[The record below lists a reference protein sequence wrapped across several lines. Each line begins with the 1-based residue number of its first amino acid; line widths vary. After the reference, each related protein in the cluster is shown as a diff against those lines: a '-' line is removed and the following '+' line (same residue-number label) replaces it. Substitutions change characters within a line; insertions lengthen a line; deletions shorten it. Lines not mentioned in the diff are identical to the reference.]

1 MGMTMT
7 TISNNLNANNFL
19 KTEAAGS
26 NPAASTDNGFSSILA
41 MQAPAQAQN
50 KPSSSSLS
58 TQKATESS
66 HSAGKAE
73 NGHAATKN
81 QTSPNDGVTQADP
94 LTGKENSDIDA
105 NQSTLSEEELNAAQ
119 TTNEAQQANL
129 LAEPALLQQ
138 AKLEA
143 GINTENKGKPAF
155 ENTLLSQLIEPQ
167 RNLASRLSGKNSAD
181 LEAQTAAG
189 TLPQFVKDALAGSAK
204 ANTDTVLNTNNGQL
218 TASQLAELDL
228 PTSAGRA
235 INLTANEEALDRLR
249 DSLLGRFSTDS
260 VSADPTDPRSLNLKT
275 SYQPGT
281 NAVTGAD
288 QMANTLLDATAAAN
302 AATASSGSVT
312 NNQAQAPASP
322 LISIGTSFY
331 HPGWSQAM
339 AQQLAT
345 QASLFFRQQANGTHI
360 AQMRLDPP
368 ELGPIKVSLSI
379 QDGVAQAAFVASNAA
394 VRQAL
399 ENSLADLH
407 QALQEKGLSLGQAH
421 VEQQD
426 RQDGFF
432 MEDNQASRTVAPTED
447 SLGTIADTAGPV
459 TTKSRQHDGMINTF
473 A

>member
-1 MGMTMT
+1 M
-7 TISNNLNANNFL
+7 
-19 KTEAAGS
+19 
-26 NPAASTDNGFSSILA
+26 
-41 MQAPAQAQN
+41 
-50 KPSSSSLS
+50 
-58 TQKATESS
+58 
-66 HSAGKAE
+66 
-73 NGHAATKN
+73 
-81 QTSPNDGVTQADP
+81 
-94 LTGKENSDIDA
+94 
-105 NQSTLSEEELNAAQ
+105 
-119 TTNEAQQANL
+119 
-129 LAEPALLQQ
+129 
-138 AKLEA
+138 
-143 GINTENKGKPAF
+143 
-155 ENTLLSQLIEPQ
+155 
-167 RNLASRLSGKNSAD
+167 
-181 LEAQTAAG
+181 
-189 TLPQFVKDALAGSAK
+189 
-204 ANTDTVLNTNNGQL
+204 
-218 TASQLAELDL
+218 
-228 PTSAGRA
+228 
-235 INLTANEEALDRLR
+235 
-249 DSLLGRFSTDS
+249 
-260 VSADPTDPRSLNLKT
+260 
-275 SYQPGT
+275 
-281 NAVTGAD
+281 TGAD